1 MFFSFVTTTGC
12 LNVIVLA
19 TAIAHLVV
27 LTNEYKEQGKGGG
40 DAFVQSMQEE
50 PISVALAIYS
60 AAIVWFTVGLCLYH
74 SYLILTNQTTYE
86 AIKGV
91 YSMGNNPFSRGFLGN
106 CQDILCSRVRPRYF
120 NAAENRLI
128 WYTTP
133 GDEAARELKINPS
146 RSAARGDKRYEA
158 SGGYGPRDG
167 AQAKVAAKTS
177 VSNDPFLTQQAG
189 AKTQGETKLPTDKGS
204 PVV

>member
-74 SYLILTNQTTYE
+74 SYLILTNQTTYHCL
-86 AIKGV
+86 
-91 YSMGNNPFSRGFLGN
+91 FSVAVVEWPCFPSALIRSV
-106 CQDILCSRVRPRYF
+106 LC
-120 NAAENRLI
+120 
-128 WYTTP
+128 
-133 GDEAARELKINPS
+133 
-146 RSAARGDKRYEA
+146 
-158 SGGYGPRDG
+158 
-167 AQAKVAAKTS
+167 
-177 VSNDPFLTQQAG
+177 
-189 AKTQGETKLPTDKGS
+189 LPLS
-204 PVV
+204 FS